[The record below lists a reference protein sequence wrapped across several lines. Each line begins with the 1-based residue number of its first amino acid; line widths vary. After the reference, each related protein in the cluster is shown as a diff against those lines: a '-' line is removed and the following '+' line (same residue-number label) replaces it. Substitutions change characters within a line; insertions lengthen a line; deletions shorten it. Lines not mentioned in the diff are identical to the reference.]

1 MEVQH
6 HLLVS
11 LADGTLVALHEK
23 TGEQI
28 WSIDTGAPLVA
39 SSTSSAGT
47 SGAASDGTGQSTGVQ
62 GKAHEGI
69 FPGTDGSLYT
79 YRIDED
85 GSPNVQKLPVTVK
98 DLVQSSPS
106 PTPEGS
112 MMLGSQQSVVF
123 IIDLLRGIVLKTI
136 KGTDSDVYM
145 YLKKPEVGGFA
156 DVSSSGEELPTIVIS
171 RKDFILRSIHPSL
184 GEQWNVTWSQM
195 DRMPFLEVHG
205 HGSDDEEKK
214 LRLLVAPDYSLKCF
228 DELGKEL
235 WSSQFDSPPITA
247 YPARGKPIDVL
258 SATKKLLQSA
268 VDITNSRNALARK
281 DDAIQVTET
290 LVVGENNG
298 GLFGMRAPHFKSI
311 SLETTDAKSNDVN
324 APAEPESEDDSTS
337 SQSDRDGHESKALM
351 PVGGVQNS
359 QKICKDPTSGYC
371 RVPVGFFSY
380 IEDVEDTRLLYLP
393 KCSSEDME
401 ACPEDVE
408 ETETE
413 TPFLIF
419 KINSLRFYM
428 GVILVIAIA
437 GTSFAWIHAANRSA
451 RGGEILQGGQGQEDF
466 GSEASPLKSE
476 SKLVRLEDGRFRV
489 GRLEVGTVI
498 LGYGSGGTIVYEG
511 ILDGRKVAVKRILKQ
526 FVDLAKQE
534 IEALIDSDEHPNV
547 VRCFAM
553 EEDGEFVYLALERC
567 DMTLADA
574 IESSSGNSVQFTTL
588 DISGNIVP
596 TPSAFQIARDIAEG
610 VCAVHSHGIVHRDL
624 KPHNVLLNSQGR
636 AKLSDMGLSKRV
648 VDNQASFETVG
659 AGGSPGWQAPEQL
672 ILRGG
677 GSARQTAAVD
687 VFSSGLLIHYSLTGG
702 KHPYGENFARDGAIL
717 KGQKSLDDV
726 AVIPCASDI
735 LISMLADSPDDRPCI
750 SEVLEHP
757 LWWTAHQRLGFI
769 IDISDRVEVED
780 RAEDDTI
787 FIALEALSGVAIGG
801 DGEWVGKLDD
811 SLVENLGTMHNARL

>member
-1 MEVQH
+1 
-6 HLLVS
+6 
-11 LADGTLVALHEK
+11 
-23 TGEQI
+23 
-28 WSIDTGAPLVA
+28 
-39 SSTSSAGT
+39 
-47 SGAASDGTGQSTGVQ
+47 
-62 GKAHEGI
+62 
-69 FPGTDGSLYT
+69 
-79 YRIDED
+79 
-85 GSPNVQKLPVTVK
+85 
-98 DLVQSSPS
+98 
-106 PTPEGS
+106 
-112 MMLGSQQSVVF
+112 
-123 IIDLLRGIVLKTI
+123 
-136 KGTDSDVYM
+136 
-145 YLKKPEVGGFA
+145 
-156 DVSSSGEELPTIVIS
+156 
-171 RKDFILRSIHPSL
+171 
-184 GEQWNVTWSQM
+184 M

-205 HGSDDEEKK
+205 HGSDDEEKE

-228 DELGKEL
+228 DESGKEL
-235 WSSQFDSPPITA
+235 WSSHFDSPPITA
-247 YPARGKPIDVL
+247 YPSRGKPIDVL

-268 VDITNSRNALARK
+268 VDITNTRNALARK

-298 GLFGMRAPHFKSI
+298 GLFGMRAPHFKSVSHEKI
-311 SLETTDAKSNDVN
+311 DGKINEY
-324 APAEPESEDDSTS
+324 S
-337 SQSDRDGHESKALM
+337 SQNEPDIEDGSDSLQSDKDEKMQESKALM
-351 PVGGVQNS
+351 PVGGVQSS
-359 QKICKDPTSGYC
+359 QKICKDPSSGYC

-380 IEDVEDTRLLYLP
+380 VEDVEDTRLLYLP

-401 ACPEDVE
+401 TCPEDVE
-408 ETETE
+408 EAETGSI
-413 TPFLIF
+413 LSLF
-419 KINSLRFYM
+419 KNYPLRYSM
-428 GVILVIAIA
+428 GIVVVIIIV
-437 GTSFAWIHAANRSA
+437 GTRVMWTLGSGRPARS
-451 RGGEILQGGQGQEDF
+451 GEIQQDGQRQEDY

-476 SKLVRLEDGRFRV
+476 SKIVRLEDGRFRV

-498 LGYGSGGTIVYEG
+498 LGYGSGGTVVYEG

-574 IESSSGNSVQFTTL
+574 MESSSSNAVQFTTL
-588 DISGNIVP
+588 DTLGNIIP
-596 TPSAFQIARDIAEG
+596 TPTAFQIARDITEG

-648 VDNQASFETVG
+648 MDNQASFETVG

-702 KHPYGENFARDGAIL
+702 KHPYGENFDRDGAIL
-717 KGQKSLDDV
+717 KGQKTLDDV
-726 AVIPCASDI
+726 AAIPCAQDI

-780 RAEDDTI
+780 RAEDDTV

-801 DGEWVGKLDD
+801 DGEWIGRLDD
-811 SLVENLGTMHNARL
+811 NLVENLGMLNEKVFFKIANKTYSF